1 MSWLSV
7 FVALWLLV
15 FPAQSAE
22 DWDPSLMDQA
32 VGVEPFGLPVTDPE
46 VLQQTT
52 HDIAAGLRCPVC
64 QGMSV
69 ADSNTE
75 AALGMKAR
83 VSELVAQGYTPEQI
97 EDYFVLRYST
107 WILLEPPKQG
117 LNWLVWAGPAT
128 LAALG
133 FLGVGLFWMRR
144 RAQVPEPPLP
154 ETTYDDPYAQRVL
167 EELDS

>member
-1 MSWLSV
+1 MSWISALV
-7 FVALWLLV
+7 LLWLAV
-15 FPAQSAE
+15 FPAQADD

-32 VGVEPFGLPVTDPE
+32 VGVEPFGRPVTDPE
-46 VLQQTT
+46 QLQHIT

-83 VSELVAQGYTPEQI
+83 VSELVAQGYTGEQI

-107 WILLEPPKQG
+107 WILLEPPKKG
-117 LNWLVWAGPAT
+117 LNWLVWAGPG
-128 LAALG
+128 ALG
-133 FLGVGLFWMRR
+133 ALGALGVGLFWMRR
-144 RAQVPEPPLP
+144 RAQVPSPPPP
-154 ETTYDDPYAQRVL
+154 EATYDDPYAQRVL